1 MAHSGFL
8 LMRNLRCAN
17 KPIQDLFITLQISE
31 ILLKMRKIKK
41 PKKKFLLGFFRN
53 TISSKNYSLL
63 ILLFFL
69 P

>member
-17 KPIQDLFITLQISE
+17 KPIQCLFITLQISE

-41 PKKKFLLGFFRN
+41 PKKKFFLGFYY
-53 TISSKNYSLL
+53 KLK
-63 ILLFFL
+63 
-69 P
+69 